1 MKSKIILLTVLIF
14 STFLS
19 IADEGMWLFTLLNK
33 KYEDI
38 KKQGCRLTPE
48 DIYDI
53 NKASI
58 KDAIVGLAFAEDP
71 LSFFCSAS
79 LVSNQGLVF
88 TNHHC
93 GYEFIQKH
101 STIEHN
107 YLAEGFWAKSK
118 EEELPNENLC
128 ASILIR
134 VEDVTNQILKGLEKQ
149 ISYEERQS
157 IIQKRIDSIKNEVS
171 IFPEHNYQIIDLFKG
186 NQYLLL
192 EYKTFYDVRLV
203 GAPPSN
209 IGEFG
214 GDTDNW
220 VWPRHTGDFSIFRI
234 YTAPNGEPAQYNIEN
249 IPYIPKYYLKI
260 NANGVKKGD
269 FTMVIGFPGETNRYA
284 TSYEVKHEI
293 EVIAPS
299 IVKIREKK
307 LSILMQSMKKSKELY
322 ITFANKYKEWANY
335 YKYYLGEQEQVR
347 RNKLIDK
354 KNKEEQLFLNWINS
368 DTSRYAE
375 YKDVLSTIKEHFER
389 YREAYKTQIY
399 LNEAFFNGINII
411 SAYYNLNN
419 IKLYLPIFLM
429 MVPEDSVDYY
439 NKIIIS
445 RLADELY
452 KEYDET
458 TDKEMFKQMLTLF
471 IKDVHSDFVPERWKK
486 INNVD
491 AYVENLYKK
500 SIFANKQKFIN
511 FFNKG
516 KKQLDYITKDP
527 INIFIQ
533 DLENAY
539 YKINLDKTELDE
551 SKRLWIKSKF
561 EIYPDSIFYPD
572 ANSTIRF
579 SYGNVEDY
587 FPQDGIHYD
596 YCTTIEGIME
606 KSDNENDEFK
616 VPAKLSQLYRNK
628 DFGNYIN
635 EQGTVPVCFIT
646 TNDITGGNSGSAVID
661 ADGKLVGLAF
671 DGNWEGMS
679 SDIQYDIKL
688 QRTICVDI
696 RYVLFIIDKFA
707 GAKNILA
714 ELIQ

>member
-1 MKSKIILLTVLIF
+1 
-14 STFLS
+14 
-19 IADEGMWLFTLLNK
+19 
-33 KYEDI
+33 
-38 KKQGCRLTPE
+38 
-48 DIYDI
+48 
-53 NKASI
+53 
-58 KDAIVGLAFAEDP
+58 
-71 LSFFCSAS
+71 
-79 LVSNQGLVF
+79 
-88 TNHHC
+88 
-93 GYEFIQKH
+93 
-101 STIEHN
+101 
-107 YLAEGFWAKSK
+107 
-118 EEELPNENLC
+118 
-128 ASILIR
+128 
-134 VEDVTNQILKGLEKQ
+134 
-149 ISYEERQS
+149 
-157 IIQKRIDSIKNEVS
+157 
-171 IFPEHNYQIIDLFKG
+171 
-186 NQYLLL
+186 
-192 EYKTFYDVRLV
+192 
-203 GAPPSN
+203 
-209 IGEFG
+209 
-214 GDTDNW
+214 
-220 VWPRHTGDFSIFRI
+220 
-234 YTAPNGEPAQYNIEN
+234 
-249 IPYIPKYYLKI
+249 
-260 NANGVKKGD
+260 
-269 FTMVIGFPGETNRYA
+269 
-284 TSYEVKHEI
+284 
-293 EVIAPS
+293 
-299 IVKIREKK
+299 
-307 LSILMQSMKKSKELY
+307 
-322 ITFANKYKEWANY
+322 
-335 YKYYLGEQEQVR
+335 
-347 RNKLIDK
+347 
-354 KNKEEQLFLNWINS
+354 
-368 DTSRYAE
+368 
-375 YKDVLSTIKEHFER
+375 
-389 YREAYKTQIY
+389 
-399 LNEAFFNGINII
+399 
-411 SAYYNLNN
+411 
-419 IKLYLPIFLM
+419 
-429 MVPEDSVDYY
+429 
-439 NKIIIS
+439 
-445 RLADELY
+445 
-452 KEYDET
+452 
-458 TDKEMFKQMLTLF
+458 MFKQMLTLF